1 MEIWK
6 DVVGYEG
13 IYLVSNYGNIKRKDY
28 RGTGIERM
36 LKPSI
41 NQNGYLQLQLYKNG
55 KRKNYLVH
63 QLVGKAFIPNPNN
76 LIEINHKD
84 ENPLN
89 NKLENLEWCTRAYN
103 NNYGTRTQRISKM
116 VMATNKENK
125 NTIIFKSISQAEREL
140 KIANASIIA
149 CCKGK
154 RESAGGYTWEYI

>member
-154 RESAGGYTWEYI
+154 RKSAGGYTWEYI